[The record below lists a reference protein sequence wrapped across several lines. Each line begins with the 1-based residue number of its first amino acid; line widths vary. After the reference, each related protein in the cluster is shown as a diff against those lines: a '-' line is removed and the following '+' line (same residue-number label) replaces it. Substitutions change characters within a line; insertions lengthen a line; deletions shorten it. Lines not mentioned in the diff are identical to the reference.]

1 MGLLG
6 GVSSIAVSAGQL
18 SGFVC
23 AGALLLLGVGSAWQI
38 KRAQHTHEMELR
50 EFISTHLSFTN
61 DVSPVWST
69 QIETS
74 RSQMESAV
82 ESLSRRFGGIVEKLA
97 QTLGQTQEE
106 SHSAGESSA
115 THVYAASQQHLQGVV
130 ASLHE
135 AMHSKTEMLN
145 RVQGLQVFVGELQEM
160 AEGVSRIAHQTNLLA
175 INAKIEAAHAGDKG
189 RGFAQVAQEV
199 RALSNMSGETGQQI
213 TKKIE
218 LINSAINETR
228 AAAENSRKQEDRVL
242 SDAEERINEVLSKFQ
257 QLTTSLS
264 CSADLLR
271 NESKDIQSEV
281 NEALVQL
288 QFQDRVS
295 QILSHVRD
303 NICRL
308 PVVAQEY
315 CNKSDP
321 DSELRPFNAS
331 ELLKELE
338 ATYAMASE
346 RINHQVSLDKTAAP
360 AQQPSE
366 EVTFF

>member
-6 GVSSIAVSAGQL
+6 ALSSIAVSAG
-18 SGFVC
+18 SMPGC
-23 AGALLLLGVGSAWQI
+23 ISAATLLLIGVIAAWHVRRALHTKDLKI
-38 KRAQHTHEMELR
+38 KD
-50 EFISTHLSFTN
+50 FISTHLSFTN

-74 RSQMESAV
+74 RSQMETAV
-82 ESLSRRFGGIVEKLA
+82 ESLSKRFGAIVEKLT
-97 QTLGQTQEE
+97 QTLGQSQEE
-106 SHSAGESSA
+106 TSSDGESSA
-115 THVYAASQQHLQGVV
+115 THVYASSQQHLQGVV

-175 INAKIEAAHAGDKG
+175 INATIEAAHAGDKG

-199 RALSNMSGETGQQI
+199 RALSNMSGETGRQI

-228 AAAENSRKQEDRVL
+228 AAAEASRKQEDRVL
-242 SDAEERINEVLSKFQ
+242 SDSEERINEVLSRFQ
-257 QLTTSLS
+257 KLTTSLS

-271 NESKDIQSEV
+271 NESRDIQAEV

-308 PVVAQEY
+308 PLVAQEY
-315 CNKSDP
+315 CEKCDPSSD
-321 DSELRPFNAS
+321 LQPFSAT
-331 ELLKELE
+331 ELLNELE

-346 RINHQVSLDKTAAP
+346 RINHQVSLEKTSAP
-360 AQQPSE
+360 VQQPSE

>member
-1 MGLLG
+1 MGLLSGVTCIAISG
-6 GVSSIAVSAGQL
+6 GSLLGWVSAGILQLIGLL
-18 SGFVC
+18 SGWLTQRSLQAKDAKWESFI
-23 AGALLLLGVGSAWQI
+23 AL
-38 KRAQHTHEMELR
+38 
-50 EFISTHLSFTN
+50 HLSFTN
-61 DVSPVWST
+61 EVSPVWST

-82 ESLSRRFGGIVEKLA
+82 ESLSRRFGGIVEKLT
-97 QTLGQTQEE
+97 QTLGQSQQDVSLSED
-106 SHSAGESSA
+106 SSA
-115 THVYAASQQHLQGVV
+115 AHIYAASQQHLQGVV
-130 ASLHE
+130 ASLNE

-145 RVQGLQVFVGELQEM
+145 RVQGLQTFVGELQEM
-160 AEGVSRIAHQTNLLA
+160 AEAVSRIAHQTNLLA
-175 INAKIEAAHAGDKG
+175 INATIEAAHAGDKG

-199 RALSNMSGETGQQI
+199 RALSNISGETGRQI

-218 LINSAINETR
+218 LINSAINDTR
-228 AAAENSRKQEDRVL
+228 AAAEASREQENRVL
-242 SDAEERINEVLSKFQ
+242 SDSEERINEVLSRFQ
-257 QLTTSLS
+257 KLTTSLS
-264 CSADLLR
+264 ASTDLLR
-271 NESKDIQSEV
+271 NESRDIQTEV

-308 PVVAQEY
+308 PLLAQEY
-315 CNKSDP
+315 CDKCDP
-321 DSELRPFNAS
+321 DSELHVFSAA

-346 RINHQVSLDKTAAP
+346 RINHQISLEKMPDSIQP
-360 AQQPSE
+360 PSE